1 MKHKQNILS
10 KVIKYSLIV
19 VAVFAI
25 AQYVLAA
32 TGIRVRSG
40 GEDKGKSA
48 SGAGSFSNIKSTVTF
63 SIKDNY
69 RFNNSKAFMNT
80 SKPAE
85 NFRLQSSVVTYKKG
99 NVVYLLPYKTQSSIK
114 LPDFIKATPC
124 QSAPINR

>member
-10 KVIKYSLIV
+10 KVTKYGMIV
-19 VAVFAI
+19 IAVFVV
-25 AQYVLAA
+25 AQYVMAA

-48 SGAGSFSNIKSTVTF
+48 SSAGSFSNIKSTVTF

-69 RFNNSKAFMNT
+69 RVNTGNAFMNA
-80 SKPAE
+80 SKPAVD
-85 NFRLQSSVVTYKKG
+85 LKMQSSVVTYKKG
-99 NVVYLLPYKTQSSIK
+99 NVVYLLPYKTQSGVK
-114 LPDFIKATPC
+114 LPGFIKATPC

>member
-10 KVIKYSLIV
+10 KVTKYGMIV
-19 VAVFAI
+19 MAVFVV
-25 AQYVLAA
+25 AQYVMAA

-48 SGAGSFSNIKSTVTF
+48 SAAGSFSNIKSTVTF

-69 RFNNSKAFMNT
+69 RVNTNNAFNAN
-80 SKPAE
+80 KPSVD
-85 NFRLQSSVVTYKKG
+85 FKMQSSVVTYKKG
-99 NVVYLLPYKTQSSIK
+99 NVVYLLPYKTQSGVK
-114 LPDFIKATPC
+114 LPSFIKATPC